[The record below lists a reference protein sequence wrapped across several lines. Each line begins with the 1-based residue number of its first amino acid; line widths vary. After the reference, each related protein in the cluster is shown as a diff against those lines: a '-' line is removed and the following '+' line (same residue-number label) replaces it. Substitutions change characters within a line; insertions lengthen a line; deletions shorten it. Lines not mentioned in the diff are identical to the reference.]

1 MVRGGGLSHENMA
14 RFSVH
19 VRGVNRL
26 KGEVGARLRSDL
38 SRLTTTSGTSNAPG
52 EGGALALSLLAKDA
66 ERNHHVFCVGAWR
79 SQENPTSN

>member
-38 SRLTTTSGTSNAPG
+38 SRATTTSGTSNAPG

>member
-19 VRGVNRL
+19 VRGVNGL
-26 KGEVGARLRSDL
+26 KGGVGARLWSDL
-38 SRLTTTSGTSNAPG
+38 SRATTSNAPG

-79 SQENPTSN
+79 SAGKSRQ